1 MKLFFFTL
9 FLLSLILSSSFT
21 TLTAATPPPTEPAPT
36 PTPGSCDA
44 LCKARC
50 AKAGIQKR
58 CLNFCGICCSKCNCV
73 PSGTYGNKS
82 ECPCYRDML
91 NSKGKPKCP

>member
-1 MKLFFFTL
+1 MKTSFVVFLFGAIL
-9 FLLSLILSSSFT
+9 FSSSFIEN
-21 TLTAATPPPTEPAPT
+21 AAMAT
-36 PTPGSCDA
+36 SSYCDQK
-44 LCKARC
+44 CTARC
-50 AKAGIQKR
+50 WKAGLKKR
-58 CLNFCGICCSKCNCV
+58 CLKYCGICCGLCKCV

>member
-1 MKLFFFTL
+1 MKP
-9 FLLSLILSSSFT
+9 FLAALLIASLILT
-21 TLTAATPPPTEPAPT
+21 TSLLQTAVAN
-36 PTPGSCDA
+36 PGNCGSK
-44 LCKARC
+44 CKARC
-50 AKAGIQKR
+50 SKAGYYNR
-58 CLNFCGICCSKCNCV
+58 CMKYCGICCRKCRGCV